1 MSNSHLS
8 RGYELMFRDVVYK
21 VDKKEILHG
30 VSGSAL
36 PGQMLAIMGPS
47 GQYIH
52 DCNTGYHRVLY
63 YL

>member
-1 MSNSHLS
+1 
-8 RGYELMFRDVVYK
+8 MFRDVVYK

-52 DCNTGYHRVLY
+52 DCDTGYHHVLY